1 MELKYSDDVKLQ
13 INITEKMKQ
22 DYRECGECARVAGGD
37 GRSCDGCSLDVDI
50 EGLGL
55 CEIPLVTEKL
65 EVSV

>member
-22 DYRECGECARVAGGD
+22 DYRECGECARVVGGD
-37 GRSCDGCSLDVDI
+37 GKDCDGYSLNVDI

-65 EVSV
+65 EDRV